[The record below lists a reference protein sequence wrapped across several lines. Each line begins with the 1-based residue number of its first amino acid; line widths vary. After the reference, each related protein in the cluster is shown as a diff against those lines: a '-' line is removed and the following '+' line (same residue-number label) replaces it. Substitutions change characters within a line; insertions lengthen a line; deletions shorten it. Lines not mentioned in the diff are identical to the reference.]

1 MILLIAANKTN
12 NNLRE
17 KTNEDEKLKLKRIK
31 KYDMMIIKSKKEIII
46 CIALNVSFFVLSM
59 KTFYVFQNFYMKEIK
74 RKKNRDNENRKKKYK

>member
-1 MILLIAANKTN
+1 MNEIILLIAANKTN

-31 KYDMMIIKSKKEIII
+31 KYDMIIIKSKKEIII

-74 RKKNRDNENRKKKYK
+74 RKKKPR